1 MIVFSQPP
9 AHWEFLDVPF
19 KDWLHHCAAHWEA
32 RIGEMQYLFL
42 SNAEIKA
49 ANGRFLGH
57 DYVTDIITFS
67 YAQGKRVMAECL
79 IGYERVDEQ
88 ARERKLALEEEAG
101 RVMVHGL
108 LHCLGFDDQTPDQKR
123 AMRAAEDYC
132 LLLRAKNL

>member
-1 MIVFSQPP
+1 
-9 AHWEFLDVPF
+9 
-19 KDWLHHCAAHWEA
+19 
-32 RIGEMQYLFL
+32 MQYLFL